1 LSVIT
6 HIFPAMTG
14 QLQQELRQTRPFARP
29 ESEAVVGI
37 LRTAAVLDHAVN
49 EALKPLGLTAT
60 QHNVLR
66 ILRGA
71 GAGGLCG
78 REVGER
84 LIARVPDVSRLLDRM
99 VETGLVARERDA
111 DDRRHVTARI
121 TDAGLALLDRVDPV
135 IAEVEARYAGRLA
148 PEALIG
154 LIDALDAIRFRP

>member
-1 LSVIT
+1 
-6 HIFPAMTG
+6 MTG
-14 QLQQELRQTRPFARP
+14 RLQHEIKQTRPFARA
-29 ESEAVVGI
+29 ESEALVGI
-37 LRTAAVLDHAVN
+37 LRTAAMLDHAIN
-49 EALKPLGLTAT
+49 ETLKPLGLTAT

-111 DDRRHVTARI
+111 GDRRHVTARI
-121 TDAGLALLDRVDPV
+121 TDAGLALLDRVDPLL
-135 IAEVEARYAGRLA
+135 AALEARYTGRLA
-148 PEALIG
+148 AGALTG
-154 LIDALDAIRFRP
+154 LIDALDVIRAEG